1 MKKRWWNDKIAY
13 QIYPKS
19 FCDSNGDG
27 IGDIP
32 GILTKLDY
40 LKALGVD
47 ILWLSPVYPS
57 PFADQGYDI
66 SDYYAIG
73 REFGTMED
81 FDRLLAET
89 KKRDMYVIMDLVV
102 NHCSEEHEWFQ
113 KALADPE
120 GEYADYFWF
129 VKGENGEAPTNWR
142 SYFGGSAWE
151 KVPGTDKYYLHMYA
165 KAQPDLNWENPKL
178 RREIFDMVNWWLD
191 KGLAGFR
198 IDAIIN
204 IKKTPAF
211 HSYPVDG
218 PDGLSSCAHMVE
230 EARGVGELLQELKQN
245 TFEKHDA
252 FTVGEVFYMKEE
264 ELEEFVGDE
273 GHFSSMFDFSAHL
286 LGESEKGW
294 YAATEVPFRLWRE
307 TIFNSQKKAEGIGL
321 LANIIENHDEP
332 RGVSHYLPRHAQNE
346 LGKKLL
352 GATWMFLRGIPFFY
366 QGQELGMT
374 NCLRCDISEYDDIS
388 THDQYRKA
396 LEAGCTR
403 EEALACCYAFSR
415 DNGRTPMHWTDGENA
430 GFTTGKPW
438 LALNP
443 NYTEINAAEQEGRAD
458 SVLNW
463 YRRLTALRKA
473 HNDTFTYGRFL
484 PVYESKEDVFA
495 YIRENEETGERI
507 LFAGNYGTAGVEL
520 SLCGG
525 REVLATNCGREAELN
540 AQLKGG
546 RLTLG
551 SCECAVVLLWA

>member
-218 PDGLSSCAHMVE
+218 PVAKLHTNITYGDFFYI
-230 EARGVGELLQELKQN
+230 EAIL
-245 TFEKHDA
+245 
-252 FTVGEVFYMKEE
+252 
-264 ELEEFVGDE
+264 
-273 GHFSSMFDFSAHL
+273 
-286 LGESEKGW
+286 
-294 YAATEVPFRLWRE
+294 
-307 TIFNSQKKAEGIGL
+307 
-321 LANIIENHDEP
+321 
-332 RGVSHYLPRHAQNE
+332 
-346 LGKKLL
+346 KLL
-352 GATWMFLRGIPFFY
+352 GS
-366 QGQELGMT
+366 
-374 NCLRCDISEYDDIS
+374 D
-388 THDQYRKA
+388 
-396 LEAGCTR
+396 
-403 EEALACCYAFSR
+403 
-415 DNGRTPMHWTDGENA
+415 
-430 GFTTGKPW
+430 
-438 LALNP
+438 
-443 NYTEINAAEQEGRAD
+443 
-458 SVLNW
+458 
-463 YRRLTALRKA
+463 
-473 HNDTFTYGRFL
+473 FL
-484 PVYESKEDVFA
+484 P
-495 YIRENEETGERI
+495 
-507 LFAGNYGTAGVEL
+507 
-520 SLCGG
+520 
-525 REVLATNCGREAELN
+525 
-540 AQLKGG
+540 
-546 RLTLG
+546 
-551 SCECAVVLLWA
+551 W

>member
-40 LKALGVD
+40 LKELGVD
-47 ILWLSPVYPS
+47 ILWLSPIYPS

-73 REFGTMED
+73 EEFGTMED

-102 NHCSEEHEWFQ
+102 NHCSDQHEWFR
-113 KALADPE
+113 KALAEPE

-151 KVPGTDKYYLHMYA
+151 SVPGTDKYYLHMYA
-165 KAQPDLNWENPKL
+165 KEQPDLNWENPKL
-178 RREIFDMVNWWLD
+178 RQEIFDMVNWWLD

-204 IKKTPAF
+204 IKKTPVF

-230 EARGVGELLQELKQN
+230 EAQGVGELLRELREK
-245 TFEKHDA
+245 TFDKHDA
-252 FTVGEVFYMKEE
+252 FTVGEVFHMKPD

-273 GHFSSMFDFSAHL
+273 GHFSSMFDFSAHQ
-286 LGESEKGW
+286 LGQSEKGW
-294 YAATEVPFRLWRE
+294 YAYRNVDFRQWRTTVFE
-307 TIFNSQKKAEGIGL
+307 SQQKMEGIGL
-321 LANIIENHDEP
+321 LSNIIENHDEP
-332 RGVSHYLPRHAQNE
+332 RGASHYLPRHARNE

-352 GATWMFLRGIPFFY
+352 ATTWMFLRGIPFIY

-374 NCLRCDISEYDDIS
+374 NCVRGDISEYDDIS
-388 THDQYRKA
+388 TIDQYHVA
-396 LEAGCTR
+396 LNAGCTR
-403 EEALACCYAFSR
+403 EEALACCYAYSR

-430 GFTTGKPW
+430 GFTTGTPW

-443 NYTEINAAEQEGRAD
+443 NYVEINAAEQERRAD
-458 SVLNW
+458 SVLNF
-463 YRRLTALRKA
+463 YRRLTKLRKEYSEI
-473 HNDTFTYGRFL
+473 FTYGRFL
-484 PVYESKEDVFA
+484 PAYENKEDVFA
-495 YIRENEETGERI
+495 YIRENEDQRI
-507 LFAGNYGTAGVEL
+507 LVVGNYGTGEVTL
-520 SLCGG
+520 HLCGG
-525 REVLATNCGREAELN
+525 RTVLLSNCGREAELQ
-540 AQLKGG
+540 AQIKSGK
-546 RLTLG
+546 LTLG
-551 SCECAVVLLWA
+551 SCESAVILLWA